1 MINPIHSNLYKLT
14 SKKYLL
20 SLLHIHNRQFLKQ
33 SYVSK
38 QISPYI
44 QTDPKPRLIEVPSE
58 ELKTIQ
64 RHIKNELNKII
75 VPANIFSGIKG
86 KSYIGNAKLHSG
98 NKYVFKIDLCAF
110 FPCITRNTVYNFFI
124 ESLKTSPDIANILT
138 NLLTVDLSKCSI
150 ENVESVNA
158 FLISKKIKTSN
169 HLISGSPASQILSY
183 LVNHKMF
190 DSLQNF
196 CDKNNITM
204 SVYVDDVTFSSQ
216 HIISHTQKQVI
227 YKIISKNL
235 YRLSR
240 NKVKYYTKKYPKLIT
255 GVVISSNGNL
265 KIKNSLS
272 LNVIS
277 EWKYFSQNPKNLQSK
292 DRLQGLLIAARQSE
306 PAKFQ
311 NIYNLIREAS
321 IPFS

>member
-1 MINPIHSNLYKLT
+1 
-14 SKKYLL
+14 
-20 SLLHIHNRQFLKQ
+20 
-33 SYVSK
+33 
-38 QISPYI
+38 
-44 QTDPKPRLIEVPSE
+44 
-58 ELKTIQ
+58 
-64 RHIKNELNKII
+64 
-75 VPANIFSGIKG
+75 
-86 KSYIGNAKLHSG
+86 
-98 NKYVFKIDLCAF
+98 
-110 FPCITRNTVYNFFI
+110 
-124 ESLKTSPDIANILT
+124 
-138 NLLTVDLSKCSI
+138 
-150 ENVESVNA
+150 
-158 FLISKKIKTSN
+158 
-169 HLISGSPASQILSY
+169 
-183 LVNHKMF
+183 
-190 DSLQNF
+190 
-196 CDKNNITM
+196 M

-255 GVVISSNGNL
+255 GVVISSNRNL

-292 DRLQGLLIAARQSE
+292 ARLQGLLIAARQSE

-311 NIYNLIREAS
+311 NIYNLIREVS

>member
-1 MINPIHSNLYKLT
+1 M
-14 SKKYLL
+14 
-20 SLLHIHNRQFLKQ
+20 
-33 SYVSK
+33 
-38 QISPYI
+38 
-44 QTDPKPRLIEVPSE
+44 
-58 ELKTIQ
+58 
-64 RHIKNELNKII
+64 
-75 VPANIFSGIKG
+75 
-86 KSYIGNAKLHSG
+86 
-98 NKYVFKIDLCAF
+98 CAF

-158 FLISKKIKTSN
+158 FLISKKIKTPN

-216 HIISHTQKQVI
+216 HIISYTQKQVI

-255 GVVISSNGNL
+255 GVVISSNRNL

-292 DRLQGLLIAARQSE
+292 ARLQGLLIAARQSE

-311 NIYNLIREAS
+311 NIYNLICEAS